1 MEEMISNRE
10 VKLDGPTQDTTPQ
23 QTTLELVLSQCFD
36 TVFPSHGPPQ
46 ARSTTFSTSLRPFY
60 AVLSVEGDCKGRRAR
75 GSRENTHDACVILLC
90 RRVRPLSTCPAF
102 PSFSTFFAESQRRS
116 GRAQSSLLII
126 GSSDRV
132 RFMITSKQRRGA
144 GHPRA
149 PGHRTLPGRRAR
161 DAKVTC
167 FSLLS

>member
-1 MEEMISNRE
+1 MISNRQ

-46 ARSTTFSTSLRPFY
+46 ARSTTLSTSFRPFY
-60 AVLSVEGDCKGRRAR
+60 AILSVEGDCKAVAHVEIEKTLMMRALSYFVA
-75 GSRENTHDACVILLC
+75 GCVLC
-90 RRVRPLSTCPAF
+90 QHVLHSHLSARFSPRV
-102 PSFSTFFAESQRRS
+102 RRS

-126 GSSDRV
+126 GSSDRI
-132 RFMITSKQRRGA
+132 RFMITSKQRRCA

-149 PGHRTLPGRRAR
+149 PGHRTPAGRRAR
-161 DAKVTC
+161 DAKVAC
-167 FSLLS
+167 FSVLS